1 MSYNILYRSMFVKL
15 SDGRYIP
22 MMEMGDNNV
31 WECSYGR
38 GKQKRV
44 RSWSNINLYKGQ
56 KFFTK
61 DEVKKCLDNWK
72 GEVDK
77 KIEEY
82 RNRDDE
88 WCRNAAEKANFGF
101 FDAIAVYGKG
111 GTWGTSWND
120 VKNIIMGGFK
130 NCLSFEDAVKN
141 CHLHISYWEKENPN
155 DGMFACQKTKFFDT
169 EDEMFAFINE
179 KFGDKLDWHFVY
191 KDYSAD
197 KEYKFRKAV
206 IGFTKQNGNKCRRFK
221 VVTLVDG
228 QRKYLGV
235 KDSVL
240 TLVDS
245 IEDAMWLTKW
255 KSNDVDICDLMYRLF
270 PNIEGGMRCLYE
282 NDVEKFRA

>member
-1 MSYNILYRSMFVKL
+1 MSYSILYRSMFVKL

-31 WECSYGR
+31 WECSYR
-38 GKQKRV
+38 GSDKQKRA
-44 RSWSNINLYKGQ
+44 RSWSNINLYNGK

-61 DEVKKCLDNWK
+61 DEVKKYLDNWK

-77 KIEEY
+77 KIDEY
-82 RNRDDE
+82 RNSDDE

-111 GTWGTSWND
+111 GTWGTSFND

-141 CHLHISYWEKENPN
+141 CHLRISYWEKSNSKES
-155 DGMFACQKTKFFDT
+155 MLSCHKFATFKT

-179 KFGDKLDWHFVY
+179 KFGDKLDWYFVY
-191 KDYSAD
+191 EVNYAD
-197 KEYKFRKAV
+197 KEYKFRKALS
-206 IGFTKQNGNKCRRFK
+206 GFSKKNGAKCREFK
-221 VVTLVDG
+221 VVTMIDG
-228 QRKYLGV
+228 QRKYISFKDGV
-235 KDSVL
+235 F

-245 IEDAMWLTKW
+245 IEDAMLFNKW
-255 KSNDVDICDLMYRLF
+255 KSNGIELYEVAYKLF
-270 PNIEGGMRCLYE
+270 PNIEGGIRLLY
-282 NDVEKFRA
+282 A